1 MNMAH
6 RIRQTAASRDSRLG
20 GDEAGME
27 TDLPGAEEA
36 APIISFVKGAGS
48 RTRGPGAAQGQEIG
62 KEKGAVHPVGAAERA
77 HSRSGWN
84 WTPRMGADG
93 WNNPSGSPDSDQ
105 AQAKSPAPRR
115 STA

>member
-48 RTRGPGAAQGQEIG
+48 RTWGPGAAQGQEIG

-77 HSRSGWN
+77 AQPLWMELDPQN
-84 WTPRMGADG
+84 
-93 WNNPSGSPDSDQ
+93 GS
-105 AQAKSPAPRR
+105 
-115 STA
+115 

>member
-6 RIRQTAASRDSRLG
+6 RIRQTAASRGSRLG

-77 HSRSGWN
+77 AQ
-84 WTPRMGADG
+84 PLRMELDPQ
-93 WNNPSGSPDSDQ
+93 NGS
-105 AQAKSPAPRR
+105 
-115 STA
+115 